1 MNDIDMMVK
10 TVVSRR
16 KMDSIISSDDG
27 VIDGIEYICRLVH
40 DGIIRYSLRELY
52 QRLSEE
58 YIKAQT
64 PSTSPF
70 NNDFSRGVMIAC
82 DYWLNIKEK
91 ATDAHAEHV

>member
-16 KMDSIISSDDG
+16 NLSSIISSSDDG

-52 QRLSEE
+52 KRLSEE

-70 NNDFSRGVMIAC
+70 NNKFSRGVMIAC
-82 DYWLNIKEK
+82 DYWLNVKE
-91 ATDAHAEHV
+91 ADHETD

>member
-16 KMDSIISSDDG
+16 KIGSIISSDDG

-52 QRLSEE
+52 KRLSEE

-64 PSTSPF
+64 PSTSQF
-70 NNDFSRGVMIAC
+70 NNAFSKGVMIAC

-91 ATDAHAEHV
+91 DTDA

>member
-10 TVVSRR
+10 TVVSRC
-16 KMDSIISSDDG
+16 KLSSIISSDDG
-27 VIDGIEYICRLVH
+27 VTDGIEYICRLVH

-70 NNDFSRGVMIAC
+70 NNEFSKGVMIAC
-82 DYWLNIKEK
+82 EYWLRFKERESK
-91 ATDAHAEHV
+91 

>member
-1 MNDIDMMVK
+1 MTEIDMMVK
-10 TVVSRR
+10 TVIGRY
-16 KMDSIISSDDG
+16 KLDGIIRQNEG

-70 NNDFSRGVMIAC
+70 NNEFSRGVI
-82 DYWLNIKEK
+82 IG
-91 ATDAHAEHV
+91 

>member
-10 TVVSRR
+10 TVVSRC
-16 KMDSIISSDDG
+16 KKDSIISSDDG
-27 VIDGIEYICRLVH
+27 VTDGIEYICRLVH

-70 NNDFSRGVMIAC
+70 NKAFSRGVMIAC
-82 DYWLNIKEK
+82 DYWLCFKE
-91 ATDAHAEHV
+91 ADHETD

>member
-1 MNDIDMMVK
+1 MTDIDMMVK

-16 KMDSIISSDDG
+16 NLSSIISSDDG
-27 VIDGIEYICRLVH
+27 VTDGIEYICRLVH

-70 NNDFSRGVMIAC
+70 NNEFSRGVMIAC
-82 DYWLNIKEK
+82 DYWLRFKERENK
-91 ATDAHAEHV
+91 

>member
-1 MNDIDMMVK
+1 MTDIDMMVK

-16 KMDSIISSDDG
+16 KMDSIISKNDG
-27 VIDGIEYICRLVH
+27 EIDGIEYICRLVH

-70 NNDFSRGVMIAC
+70 NNEFSRGVMIAC
-82 DYWLNIKEK
+82 DYWLVFKERENK
-91 ATDAHAEHV
+91 

>member
-1 MNDIDMMVK
+1 MTDIDMMVK
-10 TVVSRR
+10 IVVSRC
-16 KMDSIISSDDG
+16 KMGSIISSDDG

-70 NNDFSRGVMIAC
+70 NNEFSRGVMIAC
-82 DYWLNIKEK
+82 DYWLNVKE
-91 ATDAHAEHV
+91 ADHETD

>member
-1 MNDIDMMVK
+1 MTEIDMMVK
-10 TVVSRR
+10 TVVGRC

-27 VIDGIEYICRLVH
+27 VTDGIEYICRLVH

-70 NNDFSRGVMIAC
+70 NNAFSRGVMIAC
-82 DYWLNIKEK
+82 DYWLRFKERENK
-91 ATDAHAEHV
+91 

>member
-1 MNDIDMMVK
+1 MTDIDMMVK
-10 TVVSRR
+10 TVISRC
-16 KMDSIISSDDG
+16 KIGSIISSDDC
-27 VIDGIEYICRLVH
+27 VTDGIEYICRLVH

-70 NNDFSRGVMIAC
+70 NNAFSRGVMIAC
-82 DYWLNIKEK
+82 DYWLNIKETD
-91 ATDAHAEHV
+91 TDARDE

>member
-1 MNDIDMMVK
+1 MSK
-10 TVVSRR
+10 TLSEMFQEIVEL
-16 KMDSIISSDDG
+16 KLGSIITADDG

-70 NNDFSRGVMIAC
+70 NNELSRGVMIAC
-82 DYWLNIKEK
+82 DYWLNVKE
-91 ATDAHAEHV
+91 ADHETD

>member
-1 MNDIDMMVK
+1 MTDIDMMVK
-10 TVVSRR
+10 TVVSRC
-16 KMDSIISSDDG
+16 KMNSIISNDDG

-58 YIKAQT
+58 YIKTQT

-70 NNDFSRGVMIAC
+70 NNEFSRGVTIAC
-82 DYWLNIKEK
+82 EYWLRFKERERK
-91 ATDAHAEHV
+91 